1 MYRMGILA
9 ILIIMSSCTS
19 QLAMV
24 QKDRYDTSV
33 AIDEMRI
40 ELSDM
45 KYALN
50 NTQVEI
56 QILEEKIRAQE
67 ASNKNGKVQSTSSAP
82 HSEIKLSL
90 LEKKINQLEN
100 SQEKLTADLK
110 QLSTHANQ
118 TSQSFSQ
125 YYNRIK
131 ELESEIN
138 AHNKAINELSDL
150 KTTLKSLTQAIKNKP
165 NSSSISTS
173 TNVYKV
179 KPGDNLEKIAKAHKT
194 TVDAIQKENNIS
206 SHKIVVG
213 QEIKIPNG

>member
-1 MYRMGILA
+1 
-9 ILIIMSSCTS
+9 
-19 QLAMV
+19 MV

-50 NTQVEI
+50 NAQVEI

-67 ASNKNGKVQSTSSAP
+67 TLNKSSKAQSQNFVPAGN
-82 HSEIKLSL
+82 IKLSA
-90 LEKKINQLEN
+90 LEKRLCQIE
-100 SQEKLTADLK
+100 SIQEKLTGDYK
-110 QLSTHANQ
+110 QLSSHANQ

-125 YYNRIK
+125 YHSRLK
-131 ELESEIN
+131 ELEAEIS
-138 AHNKAINELSDL
+138 AQNKSINELSDV
-150 KTTLKSLTQAIKNKP
+150 KSSLKSITQAIKSK
-165 NSSSISTS
+165 SSSSSVAI
-173 TNVYKV
+173 YKV
-179 KPGDNLEKIAKAHKT
+179 KQGDNLEKIARANKT
-194 TVDAIQKENNIS
+194 TVEALQKENNIS